1 MKYLYLIILSA
12 VAGLNSYSQTTKN
25 TSYLNQSGEK
35 VLRLECELPVDIST
49 AWKFFTEDSKI
60 RLWMAP
66 LAHIELKSGG
76 YIVTNYDT
84 TKILSDSSSIIL
96 PIFSFVEKE
105 LLVLKVNLNDSFP
118 KSTRDTDDNLQE
130 IIQFIKLDDKRTKII
145 SSVTGWGNG
154 SDWDKVYSFFEQG
167 NSWTYNELLKNF
179 E

>member
-1 MKYLYLIILSA
+1 
-12 VAGLNSYSQTTKN
+12 
-25 TSYLNQSGEK
+25 
-35 VLRLECELPVDIST
+35 
-49 AWKFFTEDSKI
+49 
-60 RLWMAP
+60 MAP

-84 TKILSDSSSIIL
+84 TKTLSDSSSIIL
-96 PIFSFVEKE
+96 PIMSFVEKE
-105 LLVLKVNLNDSFP
+105 LLVLKVNLNDNFP

-145 SSVTGWGNG
+145 SSMTGWGNG

>member
-1 MKYLYLIILSA
+1 MKYLYLIILFA

-35 VLRLECELPVDIST
+35 VLRLEYELPVDIST

-66 LAHIELKSGG
+66 SAHIELKSGG

-84 TKILSDSSSIIL
+84 TKTLSDSSSIIL
-96 PIFSFVEKE
+96 PIMSFVEKE
-105 LLVLKVNLNDSFP
+105 LLVLKVNLNDNFP

-145 SSVTGWGNG
+145 SSMTGWGNG

-167 NSWTYNELLKNF
+167 NSWTYNELLKKF